1 MIGVSKTF
9 GGSSILSSP
18 ADEAL
23 IFQGF
28 ISRGEFRVMIQ
39 QRNIAV
45 CIILSIVTCGIYGI
59 YWFIVL
65 SNDTNTVSN
74 AENATS
80 GGVAFVLS
88 LITCNIYGLYWAYKQ
103 GEKID
108 KAKTDRGIPSSNSG
122 VIYLILCFVG
132 LGIVAEALMQNE
144 LNSLA

>member
-1 MIGVSKTF
+1 
-9 GGSSILSSP
+9 
-18 ADEAL
+18 
-23 IFQGF
+23 
-28 ISRGEFRVMIQ
+28 MIQ

-59 YWFIVL
+59 YWFI
-65 SNDTNTVSN
+65 
-74 AENATS
+74 
-80 GGVAFVLS
+80 VAFVLS

>member
-1 MIGVSKTF
+1 MVL
-9 GGSSILSSP
+9 LS
-18 ADEAL
+18 L
-23 IFQGF
+23 TRCYQNGNK
-28 ISRGEFRVMIQ
+28 G
-39 QRNIAV
+39 NH
-45 CIILSIVTCGIYGI
+45 T
-59 YWFIVL
+59 
-65 SNDTNTVSN
+65 
-74 AENATS
+74 
-80 GGVAFVLS
+80 VAFVLS